1 MWIAKRTAE
10 NAKRAGTRRD
20 TIADF
25 GLRNV
30 DCKKNCRGAEN
41 AKGAGAEDGSQ
52 VPKMSY
58 IA

>member
-10 NAKRAGTRRD
+10 NAKRAGARRD
-20 TIADF
+20 TIVDF

-41 AKGAGAEDGSQ
+41 AKRAGAEDGSQ

>member
-10 NAKRAGTRRD
+10 NAKR
-20 TIADF
+20 
-25 GLRNV
+25 
-30 DCKKNCRGAEN
+30 
-41 AKGAGAEDGSQ
+41 AGAEDGSQ